1 MAGGQGVAGGW
12 LGGGQGVAGGEG
24 SSCLDR
30 AMTGDR
36 LLDLVLDTAAG
47 HCWWTNVAM
56 AGPGGGHW
64 RVHLDQPGGR
74 MDHRV
79 PIQLCVSTNRETA
92 LSTICCGVEKLFVQF
107 AGRFAFPLKYNI
119 LILSPED
126 VEQLELVSFRLP
138 WHASPSALFGI
149 W

>member
-1 MAGGQGVAGGW
+1 
-12 LGGGQGVAGGEG
+12 
-24 SSCLDR
+24 
-30 AMTGDR
+30 MTGDR

-92 LSTICCGVEKLFVQF
+92 LSTICCGVKNYL
-107 AGRFAFPLKYNI
+107 YN
-119 LILSPED
+119 LLED
-126 VEQLELVSFRLP
+126 LP
-138 WHASPSALFGI
+138 FH
-149 W
+149 

>member
-12 LGGGQGVAGGEG
+12 LVVAGGEG

-92 LSTICCGVEKLFVQF
+92 LSTICCGVKNYL
-107 AGRFAFPLKYNI
+107 YN
-119 LILSPED
+119 LLED
-126 VEQLELVSFRLP
+126 LP
-138 WHASPSALFGI
+138 FH
-149 W
+149 